1 MSNTINPY
9 RASRPDLQQR
19 ALHPTDHE
27 DESLNIDQQKVDTG
41 QKNLGTTE
49 GPKTVVPEDIKGIPQ
64 ESLQHLQEKEEAT
77 GARFEHALEGAIEL
91 EDAAKPASHAR
102 ATAPLGG
109 LSQAE
114 QQMIYRYFPEA
125 PSLELRLY
133 KPDLSTN
140 KVDPGSVGSRVD
152 LRG

>member
-19 ALHPTDHE
+19 ALHPADHE
-27 DESLNIDQQKVDTG
+27 DENLHIDQQKADASQKG
-41 QKNLGTTE
+41 QGTAD
-49 GPKTVVPEDIKGIPQ
+49 GSKTAAAEDLKGASP
-64 ESLQHLQEKEEAT
+64 ESLQQLHEKEEAQ
-77 GARFEHALEGAIEL
+77 GVRFEHALEGAIDLDE
-91 EDAAKPASHAR
+91 AAKSASHAR
-102 ATAPLGG
+102 TVAPLEG

-114 QQMIYRYFPEA
+114 QQMIYRYFPEE
-125 PSLELRLY
+125 PGMELKLY

>member
-9 RASRPDLQQR
+9 RASRADLQQR

-27 DESLNIDQQKVDTG
+27 DESLHIDQQKADG
-41 QKNLGTTE
+41 SQKSQGNAEGIKTTASDD
-49 GPKTVVPEDIKGIPQ
+49 PKGISP
-64 ESLQHLQEKEEAT
+64 ESLQQLQENDEAQ
-77 GARFEHALEGAIEL
+77 GARFEHALEGAIE
-91 EDAAKPASHAR
+91 EDASKSASQARPA
-102 ATAPLGG
+102 TPLKG

-125 PSLELRLY
+125 PGMELRLY